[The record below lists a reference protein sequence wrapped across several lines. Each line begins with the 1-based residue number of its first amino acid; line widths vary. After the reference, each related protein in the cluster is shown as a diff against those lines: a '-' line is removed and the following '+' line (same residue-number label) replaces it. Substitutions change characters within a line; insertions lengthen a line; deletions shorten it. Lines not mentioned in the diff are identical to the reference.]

1 MPKRLPDTAVL
12 ATARKYLGQKEIKG
26 PHHNPHVL
34 KWWKSIGAP
43 FKDDETPW
51 CGAFVGG
58 VLAEVG
64 IKPVASG
71 ASARAWLKLPVKID
85 KPAVG
90 CVVVFWRGSKNGASG
105 HVGFVVGKDQ
115 KGNLMVLG
123 GNQSDA
129 INIKPFAMSGP
140 NDRVLGY
147 RWPGFHPYPER
158 FDLPIVTSDGKLSTN
173 EA

>member
-1 MPKRLPDTAVL
+1 MLKPTGL
-12 ATARKYLGQKEIKG
+12 AWIDKAAGYIGEQEIKG
-26 PHHNPHVL
+26 GKHNPL
-34 KWWKSIGAP
+34 IIDWWKAIGASW

-64 IKPVASG
+64 IKPLPGGKG
-71 ASARAWLKLPVKID
+71 ASARAWNEFGVKLL

-90 CVVVFWRGSKNGASG
+90 CIVIFSRNGGG

-123 GNQSDA
+123 GNQADGV
-129 INIKPFAMSGP
+129 NIKPFATS
-140 NDRVLGY
+140 RVLGY
-147 RWPGFHPYPER
+147 RWPSVFPAESR
-158 FDLPIVTSDGKLSTN
+158 FNLPVITSDGRLSTN